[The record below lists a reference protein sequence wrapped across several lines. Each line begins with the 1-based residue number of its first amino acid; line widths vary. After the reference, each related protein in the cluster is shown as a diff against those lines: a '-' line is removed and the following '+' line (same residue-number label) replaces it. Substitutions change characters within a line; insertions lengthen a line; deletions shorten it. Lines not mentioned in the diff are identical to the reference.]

1 MSKIEIT
8 RRHNLGI
15 EAART
20 EVERIAQRARDDF
33 GARFAWYGDTLRF
46 SRSGVQGEIAI
57 TGESLDL
64 SIKLSL
70 LLSAMKG
77 QIEERIVA
85 KIDRNLA
92 RHADNEG
99 A

>member
-33 GARFAWYGDTLRF
+33 GAHYAWDGDTLRF
-46 SRSGVQGEIAI
+46 SRSGVQGKIAI

-64 SIKLSL
+64 SIKLGL
-70 LLSAMKG
+70 LLSAIKG

-85 KIDRNLA
+85 KIDQNLA